1 VVGDN
6 CSTNIKAARLY
17 GVPIIG
23 CASHRLNLDV
33 EKWIESSPRGKTIEK
48 VNVLCR
54 KLRTIKGRAFLKKNN
69 LPNAKI
75 KNDTRWSSVFEMIRR
90 YLDLVQPMS
99 QCSDIPAD
107 IVALLLSPGENLQ
120 VGEIFK
126 DLENFESV
134 TKFLQL
140 RTATMSEVRTLFD
153 QLIADYP
160 FFESLIGK
168 NASIIKYPD
177 FENALVKLQNGNFCD
192 LTIEEKYNVKWLEVV
207 ALETKNEVE
216 DYASC
221 IIKKRKF
228 SETYMDSNWI
238 PPTSVEV
245 ERLFSSAKNILAEKR
260 KALKCKN
267 VEMIMCLK
275 ANRHLVDDN
284 MINRAFS

>member
-1 VVGDN
+1 M
-6 CSTNIKAARLY
+6 
-17 GVPIIG
+17 
-23 CASHRLNLDV
+23 
-33 EKWIESSPRGKTIEK
+33 
-48 VNVLCR
+48 
-54 KLRTIKGRAFLKKNN
+54 
-69 LPNAKI
+69 PNAKI

-140 RTATMSEVRTLFD
+140 RTATMSDVRTLFD

-245 ERLFSSAKNILAEKR
+245 ERLFSSAKNILTEKR